1 MILLLL
7 NIGGKTIIIVL
18 YLRELQEGKQ
28 MIEINNTVAA
38 LIESLKTA
46 NDKQRTA
53 ITNKLSLDYNN
64 AIPML
69 WSKVLAEDNPR
80 VILSVIRDIL
90 KKEKPK
96 GMLRRTIGNSKEK
109 LAALLSHSDPKVRKN
124 VCGVIGE
131 LGDPAYLTSLYNAY
145 DSEDQLFVRYS
156 YVLAIGNC
164 GGAIDADRLRIIL
177 ENLIKE
183 NAYDDNAALVTNN
196 KHINEEKLALTRAID
211 KLSPPVRHEF
221 KGFENPVPMMLTVM
235 NYQYQLTLKELEEK
249 SIEGRLVDDGILIH
263 EKDLDKVYSCRTFYE
278 LFYPLDECK
287 DLEFDY
293 KVIAAAIIDANI
305 VDFLNQ
311 CHDSETN
318 SPFGYRV
325 EFKTADYNRDRSEFV
340 KNLARELDELSCG
353 NLKNSPSSYEV
364 EVRIVEKNNLCS
376 VFMKLYSF
384 KDNRFDY
391 RKNDLATSI
400 NPVTAAIAIKSL
412 EKWLQPSAKV
422 IDPFC
427 GTGTMLIERAKLEEF
442 ETLTGIDIFRTAIAA
457 ATINSKLANL
467 KIELIDE
474 DILEYSTV
482 DLFDELITNMPFDNR
497 SATHNKY
504 ADLYSEFVKKIPSLV
519 RPGGMAFVYT
529 IEKQLFR
536 EVLMDNEEL
545 ELLQE
550 IKIESGR
557 LTPHVFVLRVK

>member
-1 MILLLL
+1 
-7 NIGGKTIIIVL
+7 
-18 YLRELQEGKQ
+18 
-28 MIEINNTVAA
+28 MIEINSAVEA
-38 LIESLKTA
+38 LIESLKTS

-64 AIPML
+64 AIPAL
-69 WSKVLAEDNPR
+69 WSKAVTEDNPR
-80 VILSVIRDIL
+80 AILSVIRDIL

-96 GMLRRTIGNSKEK
+96 GMFKRTIGNSKEK
-109 LAALLSHSDPKVRKN
+109 LSALLYHSDPKVRKN
-124 VCGVIGE
+124 ACGIIGE
-131 LGDPAYLTSLYNAY
+131 LSDPSYLEALYAAY
-145 DSEDQLFVRYS
+145 DTEDQLFARYS

-164 GGAIDADRLRIIL
+164 GGAMDAERLRKAL
-177 ENLIKE
+177 NDLQAREKTTT
-183 NAYDDNAALVTNN
+183 DNDSVVTNN

-211 KLSPPVRHEF
+211 KLSPPVRHDF
-221 KGFENPVPMMLTVM
+221 KGFETPVPMLLTVM
-235 NYQYQLTLKELEEK
+235 NYQYQLTLRELEEN
-249 SIEGRLVDDGILIH
+249 SIEGRLVEDGILIM
-263 EKDLDKVYSCRTFYE
+263 EKDLNKIYSVRTFYE
-278 LFYPLDECK
+278 LFYPLEDCI

-293 KVIAAAIIDANI
+293 KVLAAAIIDANI

-311 CHDSETN
+311 CHDNDSN
-318 SPFGYRV
+318 APFGYRV
-325 EFKTADYNRDRSEFV
+325 EFKTADYNRDRSDFV

-376 VFMKLYSF
+376 VFIKLYSF

-391 RKNDLATSI
+391 RLNDLATSI
-400 NPVTAAIAIKSL
+400 NPVTAAIVIKSI
-412 EKWLQPSAKV
+412 EKWLTPSAKV

-427 GTGTMLIERAKLEEF
+427 GTGTMLIERAKLQEC
-442 ETLTGIDIFRTAIAA
+442 ETLTGVDIFRTAISA
-457 ATINSKLANL
+457 ATTNSNLANVP
-467 KIELIDE
+467 ITLIDK
-474 DILEYSTV
+474 DILEYSTTTP
-482 DLFDELITNMPFDNR
+482 FDELITNMPFDNK

-504 ADLYSEFVKKIPSLV
+504 ADLYSAFVHKIPALV

-536 EVLMDNEEL
+536 EVLLDTQQL

-557 LTPHVFVLRVK
+557 LTPHVFVLRVN

>member
-1 MILLLL
+1 M
-7 NIGGKTIIIVL
+7 
-18 YLRELQEGKQ
+18 YHSELQEGKQ
-28 MIEINNTVAA
+28 MIEINSAVEA
-38 LIESLKTA
+38 LIESLKTS

-64 AIPML
+64 AIPAL
-69 WSKVLAEDNPR
+69 WSKAVTEDNPR
-80 VILSVIRDIL
+80 AILSVIRDIL

-96 GMLRRTIGNSKEK
+96 GMFKRTIGNSKEK
-109 LAALLSHSDPKVRKN
+109 LSALLYNSDPKVRKN
-124 VCGVIGE
+124 VCGIIGE
-131 LGDPAYLTSLYNAY
+131 LSDPSYLEALYAAYET
-145 DSEDQLFVRYS
+145 EDQLFVRYS

-164 GGAIDADRLRIIL
+164 GGAMDAERLRKAL
-177 ENLIKE
+177 DDMQAKE
-183 NAYDDNAALVTNN
+183 KASTDTDSEVSNN

-211 KLSPPVRHEF
+211 KLSPPVRHDF
-221 KGFENPVPMMLTVM
+221 KGFETPVPMLLTVM
-235 NYQYQLTLKELEEK
+235 NYQYQLTLRELEEN
-249 SIEGRLVDDGILIH
+249 SIEGRLVEDGILIV
-263 EKDLDKVYSCRTFYE
+263 EKDLDKVYSVRTFYE
-278 LFYPLDECK
+278 LFYPLEDCK

-293 KVIAAAIIDANI
+293 KVLAAAIIDANI

-311 CHDSETN
+311 CHDNDSN
-318 SPFGYRV
+318 APFGYRV
-325 EFKTADYNRDRSEFV
+325 EFKTADYNRDRSDFV

-376 VFMKLYSF
+376 VFIKLYSF

-391 RKNDLATSI
+391 RRNDLATSI
-400 NPVTAAIAIKSL
+400 NPVTAAIVVKSI
-412 EKWLQPSAKV
+412 EKWLTPNAKV

-427 GTGTMLIERAKLEEF
+427 GTGTMLIERAKLEEY
-442 ETLTGIDIFRTAIAA
+442 ETLTGVDIFRTAISA
-457 ATINSKLANL
+457 ATTNSNLANVP
-467 KIELIDE
+467 ITLIDK
-474 DILEYSTV
+474 DILEYSTTTS
-482 DLFDELITNMPFDNR
+482 FDELITNLPFDNK

-519 RPGGMAFVYT
+519 RPDGMAFVYT

-536 EVLMDNEEL
+536 EVMFDNEKL

-550 IKIESGR
+550 TKIESGR

>member
-1 MILLLL
+1 
-7 NIGGKTIIIVL
+7 
-18 YLRELQEGKQ
+18 

-38 LIESLKTA
+38 LIESLKTS

-64 AIPML
+64 AIPAL
-69 WSKVLAEDNPR
+69 WSKIITEDNPR
-80 VILSVIRDIL
+80 GLLSVMRDIL

-96 GMLRRTIGNSKEK
+96 GMFRRTVGNSKEK
-109 LAALLSHSDPKVRKN
+109 LATLLQHSDPKVRKN

-145 DSEDQLFVRYS
+145 ASEDQLFVRHS

-164 GGAIDADRLRIIL
+164 GGAIDA
-177 ENLIKE
+177 ENLREILKELIIKE
-183 NAYDDNAALVTNN
+183 KSSEGTESEVTNT
-196 KHINEEKLALTRAID
+196 KHINEEKLALSRAID

-221 KGFENPVPMMLTVM
+221 KGFENPVPMLLTVM

-249 SIEGRLVDDGILIH
+249 SIDGTLVDEGILIH
-263 EKDLDKVYSCRTFYE
+263 ENDLDKVYSCRTFYE
-278 LFYPLDECK
+278 LFYPLEECK

-293 KVIAAAIIDANI
+293 KEIAAAIIDANI
-305 VDFLNQ
+305 VDFLNK
-311 CHDSETN
+311 CHESESN

-325 EFKTADYNRDRSEFV
+325 EFKTADYNRDRSDFV

-353 NLKNSPSSYEV
+353 DLKNSPSSYEV
-364 EVRIVEKNNLCS
+364 EVRIVEKDNLCS
-376 VFMKLYSF
+376 VFVKLYSF
-384 KDNRFDY
+384 KDNRFGY

-400 NPVTAAIAIKSL
+400 NPVTAAIVIKSI
-412 EKWLQPSAKV
+412 EKWLRPSAKV

-427 GTGTMLIERAKLEEF
+427 GTGTILIERAKLEEYG
-442 ETLTGIDIFRTAIAA
+442 TLTGVDIFRTAIAA
-457 ATINSKLANL
+457 ATINSKLANVD
-467 KIELIDE
+467 IDLIDE
-474 DILEYSTV
+474 DILEYSNSEP
-482 DLFDELITNMPFDNR
+482 FDELITNMPFDNK
-497 SATHNKY
+497 SSTHNKY
-504 ADLYSEFVKKIPSLV
+504 ADLYSEFVKKIPRLV

-536 EVLMDNEEL
+536 DVLIDNEQL

-557 LTPHVFVLRVK
+557 LTPHVFVIRIK